1 MSDLPELLNYPY
13 LTSAS
18 LQKAKTP
25 ARAVLRP
32 GGRQD
37 FLLRRRLCR
46 RWARNYA
53 YPGSIPNS
61 SKEGLSMSYRLTAVK
76 VGGGPPEQDL
86 GDRAARVLSSW
97 R

>member
-1 MSDLPELLNYPY
+1 VPE
-13 LTSAS
+13 
-18 LQKAKTP
+18 
-25 ARAVLRP
+25 V
-32 GGRQD
+32 GQD
-37 FLLRRRLCR
+37 
-46 RWARNYA
+46 YA